1 MSLFSWFAQR
11 AGGLSMVALSALCYW
26 VISRDASIEQ
36 YRYNDN
42 QPGISGYTLGAGAWS
57 YVFAYYCLFVHI
69 LVCIFPLRACWTI
82 WTLTQSMK
90 RAARS
95 DSFLDLK
102 KLASRRDSYASV
114 SSSDTLTSS
123 QNSPSSSTTSEAGDH
138 DPEYYTDGVSGAYDN
153 VVHAIIIPNYKEE
166 LDTLRETLDVL
177 ASHPQAHYSYDVYLG
192 MEHREINAETKALS
206 LIQEFAK
213 KFRSLDFTLH
223 PSDIPGEAAGKGS
236 NIGWTARKL
245 SEKYSVSVRKNVI
258 VTGIDGMPFWKHFI
272 YPPCSLLTAMDAQA
286 DSHLSSNYFTLLTNM
301 HLSYSETSLKT
312 IYSAPIIFDRN
323 AHLVPALVRV
333 ADILWGA
340 AGMSGL
346 YPGSSISPPTSVYSL
361 PLDLIDRVGGWDCGS
376 EAIGEDLHMYIKC
389 FFALNGNLTSRV
401 IYSPVSQ
408 SNVTGGG
415 GLLKDTHARYNQALR
430 HMWGALDTGFALR
443 KLVQLWQD
451 RKQTSRAY
459 QPLHYTL
466 SDADDLVI
474 PENYPSY
481 EHSGPSY
488 DNGIFSSIHRET
500 VQQPHWENVF
510 YILHRL
516 FEAHFLPVHMAIL
529 VLSSA
534 LYVKL
539 TEGNEDPRDMDWIFS
554 WCNLIRIYG
563 FFQIGVYVSLYESF
577 HQVGVASREREMV
590 KAGLADRMDFS
601 RRSLKNNWHDYFAIP
616 IVAPLYGTIPS
627 AQALI
632 CQLWAQDLVYTVSK
646 KATRREIPV
655 VKVDNMA

>member
-1 MSLFSWFAQR
+1 MI
-11 AGGLSMVALSALCYW
+11 ALIALCYW
-26 VISRDASIEQ
+26 VIYHDASLEQ
-36 YRYNDN
+36 YRHEGR
-42 QPGISGYTLGAGAWS
+42 QPTSRYPSDSAIGAGVWS
-57 YVFAYYCLFVHI
+57 FLFAYYSLFVHI

-95 DSFLDLK
+95 ESLLDLK
-102 KLASRRDSYASV
+102 KLASRRDSYTSV
-114 SSSDTLTSS
+114 SSSDTLMSNT
-123 QNSPSSSTTSEAGDH
+123 NSPASSTTSEAGDY
-138 DPEYYTDGVSGAYDN
+138 DPKYYTDGVPGACDN
-153 VVHAIIIPNYKEE
+153 IVHVIIIPNYKEE
-166 LDTLRETLDVL
+166 VDTLRETLDVL

-192 MEHREINAETKALS
+192 MEHRESSAETKALE

-213 KFRSLDFTLH
+213 KFRFLDFTLH

-236 NIGWTARKL
+236 NIAWAARNL
-245 SEKYSVSVRKNVI
+245 SKRYSEAVRKNVI
-258 VTGIDGMPFWKHFI
+258 ITGIDETA
-272 YPPCSLLTAMDAQA
+272 LT
-286 DSHLSSNYFTLLTNM
+286 
-301 HLSYSETSLKT
+301 T

-323 AHLVPALVRV
+323 AHCVPSLVRV

-361 PLDLIDRVGGWDCGS
+361 PLDLVDRVGGWDCGS

-408 SNVTGGG
+408 CNVTGGG
-415 GLLKDTHARYNQALR
+415 GLLKDTRARYKQALR

-443 KLVQLWQD
+443 KLVQLWRD
-451 RKQTSRAY
+451 RKQTCRSY
-459 QPLHYTL
+459 QPLHYTT
-466 SDADDLVI
+466 SDADHLAF
-474 PENYPSY
+474 PENSASD
-481 EHSGPSY
+481 EHSGHAY
-488 DNGIFSSIHRET
+488 DNGIFSSIHREAIRH
-500 VQQPHWENVF
+500 PHWENVF
-510 YILHRL
+510 YMLHRL

-539 TEGNEDPRDMDWIFS
+539 TEGNGDPRNLAWIFS
-554 WCNLIRIYG
+554 WCNVVRVCG

-577 HQVGVASREREMV
+577 HQTGLASREREMV
-590 KAGLADRMDFS
+590 KAGLANGMGFS
-601 RRSLKNNWHDYFAIP
+601 RRSLKNNWYDYFAIP

-632 CQLWAQDLVYTVSK
+632 CQLWDQDLVYTVSK
-646 KATRREIPV
+646 KATRRQIPG

>member
-1 MSLFSWFAQR
+1 
-11 AGGLSMVALSALCYW
+11 
-26 VISRDASIEQ
+26 
-36 YRYNDN
+36 
-42 QPGISGYTLGAGAWS
+42 
-57 YVFAYYCLFVHI
+57 
-69 LVCIFPLRACWTI
+69 
-82 WTLTQSMK
+82 MK

-95 DSFLDLK
+95 DSLLDLK
-102 KLASRRDSYASV
+102 KLASRRDSYTSV
-114 SSSDTLTSS
+114 SSSETLISNS
-123 QNSPSSSTTSEAGDH
+123 NSPASSTTSEAGDY
-138 DPEYYTDGVSGAYDN
+138 DPEYYTDGVPGAYDN
-153 VVHAIIIPNYKEE
+153 VVHVIIIPNYKEDV
-166 LDTLRETLDVL
+166 DTLRETLDVL

-192 MEHREINAETKALS
+192 MEHRESSAETKALE
-206 LIQEFAK
+206 LIQEFTK
-213 KFRSLDFTLH
+213 KFRFLDFTLH

-236 NIGWTARKL
+236 NLAWAARKL
-245 SEKYSVSVRKNVI
+245 SERYSTAVRKNVI
-258 VTGIDGMPFWKHFI
+258 ITGID
-272 YPPCSLLTAMDAQA
+272 A

-301 HLSYSETSLKT
+301 HLSYPETALTT

-323 AHLVPALVRV
+323 AHCVPSLVRV

-361 PLDLIDRVGGWDCGS
+361 PLDLVDRVGGWDCGS

-408 SNVTGGG
+408 GNVTGGG
-415 GLLKDTHARYNQALR
+415 GLLKDTRARYKQALR

-451 RKQTSRAY
+451 CKQTCRPY
-459 QPLHYTL
+459 QPLHYTI
-466 SDADDLVI
+466 SDAGHLAF
-474 PENYPSY
+474 PESSASD
-481 EHSGPSY
+481 EHSGQAY
-488 DNGIFSSIHRET
+488 DNGIFSSIHREAI
-500 VQQPHWENVF
+500 QHPHWENAF
-510 YILHRL
+510 YMLHRL

-539 TEGNEDPRDMDWIFS
+539 TEGNGDPRNLAWIFS
-554 WCNLIRIYG
+554 WCNLVRIYG

-577 HQVGVASREREMV
+577 HQTGVASREREMV
-590 KAGLADRMDFS
+590 KAGLANGMDFS
-601 RRSLKNNWHDYFAIP
+601 RRSLKNNWYDYFAIP
-616 IVAPLYGTIPS
+616 VVAPLYGTIPS

-632 CQLWAQDLVYTVSK
+632 CQLWDQDLVYTVSK
-646 KATRREIPV
+646 KATRRQMPG

>member
-1 MSLFSWFAQR
+1 
-11 AGGLSMVALSALCYW
+11 
-26 VISRDASIEQ
+26 
-36 YRYNDN
+36 
-42 QPGISGYTLGAGAWS
+42 
-57 YVFAYYCLFVHI
+57 
-69 LVCIFPLRACWTI
+69 
-82 WTLTQSMK
+82 MK

-95 DSFLDLK
+95 DSLLDLK

-114 SSSDTLTSS
+114 SSSETLMSS
-123 QNSPSSSTTSEAGDH
+123 QNIPSSSTTSEAGDY
-138 DPEYYTDGVSGAYDN
+138 DPEYYTDGVSGACDN

-177 ASHPQAHYSYDVYLG
+177 SSHPQAHYSYDVYLG
-192 MEHREINAETKALS
+192 MEHRESNAETKALR

-213 KFRSLDFTLH
+213 RFRSLDFTLH
-223 PSDIPGEAAGKGS
+223 PSDIAGEAAGKGS
-236 NIGWTARKL
+236 NIAWAARKL
-245 SEKYSVSVRKNVI
+245 SERYSASVRKNVI
-258 VTGIDGMPFWKHFI
+258 VTGID
-272 YPPCSLLTAMDAQA
+272 A
-286 DSHLSSNYFTLLTNM
+286 DSHLSSNYFALLTNM
-301 HLSYSETSLKT
+301 HLSYSETSLTT

-323 AHLVPALVRV
+323 AHSVPALVRV

-415 GLLKDTHARYNQALR
+415 GLLKDTRARYNQALR

-451 RKQTSRAY
+451 RKQTCRSY
-459 QPLHYTL
+459 QPLHCTV
-466 SDADDLVI
+466 SDADDLAI
-474 PENYPSY
+474 PESYPSD
-481 EHSGPSY
+481 EH
-488 DNGIFSSIHRET
+488 
-500 VQQPHWENVF
+500 
-510 YILHRL
+510 
-516 FEAHFLPVHMAIL
+516 
-529 VLSSA
+529 SA

-539 TEGNEDPRDMDWIFS
+539 TEGNEDPRNLVWIFS

-563 FFQIGVYVSLYESF
+563 FFQIGVYVSLYEGF
-577 HQVGVASREREMV
+577 HQAGVASREREMV
-590 KAGLADRMDFS
+590 KAGLADGMDFS
-601 RRSLKNNWHDYFAIP
+601 RRSLKNNWYDYFAIP

-632 CQLWAQDLVYTVSK
+632 CQLWGQDLVYTVSK
-646 KATRREIPV
+646 KATRRQIPV
-655 VKVDNMA
+655 VKVDSMA

>member
-1 MSLFSWFAQR
+1 MSLFTWFAQR
-11 AGGLSMVALSALCYW
+11 AGGLSMIALSALCYW
-26 VISRDASIEQ
+26 VIYHDASLEQ
-36 YRYNDN
+36 HRYEGK
-42 QPGISGYTLGAGAWS
+42 QPASQYPSDSAIGAGVWS
-57 YVFAYYCLFVHI
+57 FIFAYYCLFVHI

-95 DSFLDLK
+95 DSLLDLK
-102 KLASRRDSYASV
+102 KLASRRDSYTSV
-114 SSSDTLTSS
+114 SSSETLISS
-123 QNSPSSSTTSEAGDH
+123 PNSPASSTTSEAGDY

-153 VVHAIIIPNYKEE
+153 VIHVIIIPNYKEE
-166 LDTLRETLDVL
+166 VDTLRETLDVL

-192 MEHREINAETKALS
+192 MEHRESSAETKALG

-213 KFRSLDFTLH
+213 KFRFLDFTLH

-236 NIGWTARKL
+236 NLAWAARKL
-245 SEKYSVSVRKNVI
+245 SERYSATVRKNVI
-258 VTGIDGMPFWKHFI
+258 ITGID
-272 YPPCSLLTAMDAQA
+272 A

-301 HLSYSETSLKT
+301 HLSYSETALTT

-323 AHLVPALVRV
+323 AHCVPSLVRV

-361 PLDLIDRVGGWDCGS
+361 PLDLVDRVGGWDCGS

-401 IYSPVSQ
+401 IYSPISQ

-415 GLLKDTHARYNQALR
+415 GLLKDTRARYKQALR

-451 RKQTSRAY
+451 RKQTCRSY
-459 QPLHYTL
+459 QPLHYTI
-466 SDADDLVI
+466 SDADHLAF
-474 PENYPSY
+474 PESSASD
-481 EHSGPSY
+481 EHSGQAY
-488 DNGIFSSIHRET
+488 DNGIFSSIHREAI
-500 VQQPHWENVF
+500 QHPHWENVF
-510 YILHRL
+510 YMLHRL

-539 TEGNEDPRDMDWIFS
+539 TEGNEDPRNLAWIFS
-554 WCNLIRIYG
+554 WCNLVRIYG

-577 HQVGVASREREMV
+577 HQTGVASREREMV
-590 KAGLADRMDFS
+590 KAGLANGMDFS
-601 RRSLKNNWHDYFAIP
+601 RRSLKNNWYDYFAIP
-616 IVAPLYGTIPS
+616 VVAPLYGTIPS

-632 CQLWAQDLVYTVSK
+632 CQLWDQDLVYTVSK
-646 KATRREIPV
+646 KATRRQMPG
-655 VKVDNMA
+655 VKVENMA